1 MQPQNNNQFYFL
13 NQNQA
18 NSQGPLGSLK
28 AGGKNIKSRL
38 IIVGVGLLFLII
50 IIIIA
55 LSIISSAGKANNKNF
70 INIVEDQS
78 ILLDITNQG
87 IASSTDLSTTNSSS
101 TINVVL
107 TSEQS
112 QIISVLSKNGLAIN
126 KKQSEYKSVVLD
138 NSLVT
143 AKSNGTFQSTYISSL
158 QDRLKIYQKNINLA
172 YKGAKNKSEKTILNS
187 LYDDS
192 TKFVTAT
199 SSLPT
204 N

>member
-1 MQPQNNNQFYFL
+1 MQPQNNDQFYFL

-18 NSQGPLGSLK
+18 NSQGPLSGLK

-38 IIVGVGLLFLII
+38 IIVGVGSLFLII
-50 IIIIA
+50 IIIVA

-78 ILLDITNQG
+78 ILLDITKQG

-143 AKSNGTFQSTYISSL
+143 AISNGTFQSTYINSL

-192 TKFVTAT
+192 TKFLTAT

>member
-78 ILLDITNQG
+78 ILLDITKQG